1 MAEQMRRVASLFGD
15 WPETLIWTCLEGTM
29 GQVYVDDSQSPQSA
43 LALYGRQSFFGF
55 LAGKPN
61 LDLLKMCEGKDI
73 ILVPQ
78 TQAWSDLIEGTYGD
92 RIRAFNRY
100 ATKKDTA
107 FDLGYLQSLVE
118 NLSADFELYP
128 IHSELYQ
135 TCLQE
140 EWSRDLVGNYA
151 DVAQFLELGLGY
163 VIVHKGQVVS
173 GASSYA
179 SYSGGIEIEVD
190 TRKDYRRM
198 GLAAVCVAKLI
209 LVCLKRG
216 LYPSWDAHTLTSL
229 KFAEKMGYQL
239 DKPYQAFEWR

>member
-1 MAEQMRRVASLFGD
+1 MAEQMRQVASLFGD
-15 WPETLIWTCLEGTM
+15 WPETIIWTCLEGTM
-29 GQVYVDDSQSPQSA
+29 GDIYVDDSQSPQSA

-55 LAGKPN
+55 LAGQPHR
-61 LDLLKMCEGKDI
+61 DLLKICEGKDM

-78 TQAWSDLIEGTYGD
+78 NQNWSDLIEGTYGD
-92 RIRAFNRY
+92 GIRSFTRY
-100 ATKKDTA
+100 ATKKDTE

-118 NLSADFELYP
+118 NLSADFQLYP

-140 EWSRDLVGNYA
+140 EWSRDLVGNYV
-151 DVAQFLELGLGY
+151 DVAQFLDLGLGY
-163 VIVHKGQVVS
+163 VILHKGQVVS

-179 SYSGGIEIEVD
+179 SYSAGIEIEVD
-190 TRKDYRRM
+190 TREDYRGL
-198 GLAAVCVAKLI
+198 GLAKACAAQLI
-209 LVCLKRG
+209 LACLDRG

-229 KFAEKMGYQL
+229 KLAEHLGYQL

>member
-1 MAEQMRRVASLFGD
+1 MAEQMRQVASLFGD
-15 WPETLIWTCLEGTM
+15 WPETIIWTCLEGTM
-29 GQVYVDDSQSPQSA
+29 GDIYVDDSQSPQSA

-55 LAGKPN
+55 LAGQPHR
-61 LDLLKMCEGKDI
+61 DLLKICEGKDM

-78 TQAWSDLIEGTYGD
+78 NQNWSDLIEGTYGD
-92 RIRAFNRY
+92 GIRSFTRY
-100 ATKKDTA
+100 ATKKDTE

-140 EWSRDLVGNYA
+140 EWSRDLVGNYV
-151 DVAQFLELGLGY
+151 DVAQFLDLGLGY
-163 VIVHKGQVVS
+163 VILHKGQVVS

-179 SYSGGIEIEVD
+179 SYSAGIEIEVD
-190 TRKDYRRM
+190 TREDYRGL
-198 GLAAVCVAKLI
+198 GLAKACAAQLI
-209 LVCLKRG
+209 LACLDRG

-229 KFAEKMGYQL
+229 KLAEHLGYQL